1 MATGSR
7 DTAALDNQTPKEQ
20 LRHLAVKM
28 EEEEEHGYVGK
39 SSPHRNSPSS
49 WEMYRHRFRN
59 FCYQDTPGPREA
71 LSQLRELCCQWL
83 RPESCTKEQIL
94 EMLVL
99 EQFLSILPEELQSWV
114 LNHHPETGEEALN
127 LLEDL
132 EKEFDESG
140 QQVQAS
146 TQTKE
151 GLWNKMTPLSSAQE
165 SQWSIQLQPV
175 ETKLKCESQELHSLQ
190 ERALQV
196 PACFP
201 KDIYS
206 NLETAVVLPTPR
218 LQGLLKIED
227 KALSLI
233 PDKWGHLEPS
243 EVNLCGGDSQEN
255 FGYMISLDGG
265 LRKDIRE
272 TLQKKE
278 LPEESHPSCQ
288 LSGEV
293 LRGLE
298 GGEAYE
304 QESKLEK
311 KQRNTTGRRQYKCGE
326 CGKCFAQSSGLSKHR
341 RIHTG
346 EKPYECDACGK
357 AFIGSSALVIHQRIH
372 TGEKPYECEEC
383 GKAFSH
389 SSDLIKHQRIHTGE
403 KPYECDDCGKTF
415 SQSCSLLEHHRIH
428 TGEKPYQCSKCGK
441 AFRRSSHLLRHQR
454 IHISNRFFHDPE
466 HREACEG
473 KEEVET
479 QWENLEGRELRES
492 LACEKN
498 FTGITGFVEHQ
509 SIHVGEKP

>member
-7 DTAALDNQTPKEQ
+7 DAAALDNQAPKEQ
-20 LRHLAVKM
+20 LGLLAVKM
-28 EEEEEHGYVGK
+28 EEEEERGCVRK
-39 SSPHRNSPSS
+39 SSLHRSSPST

-114 LNHHPETGEEALN
+114 LNHHPETGEEAVS

-140 QQVQAS
+140 QQVPAS
-146 TQTKE
+146 IQGKE
-151 GLWNKMTPLSSAQE
+151 GLWNKMTSVSSAQE

-196 PACFP
+196 PAYFP
-201 KDIYS
+201 KGSYKD
-206 NLETAVVLPTPR
+206 LETAVVLPTPR
-218 LQGLLKIED
+218 LQGLLKMED
-227 KALSLI
+227 KALSLT
-233 PDKWGHLEPS
+233 PDEWGHLEPS
-243 EVNLCGGDSQEN
+243 EMNPCRGDHQEN
-255 FGYMISLDGG
+255 YGYMVSLDSE
-265 LRKDIRE
+265 LRMDIRE
-272 TLQKKE
+272 SVKKQE
-278 LPEESHPSCQ
+278 LPEELHPSCQ
-288 LSGEV
+288 FSGEISRV
-293 LRGLE
+293 LE
-298 GGEAYE
+298 GGESCE
-304 QESKLEK
+304 QEIRLEK
-311 KQRNTTGRRQYKCGE
+311 KQRNTIGRRQYKCDE

-346 EKPYECDACGK
+346 EKPYECDTCGK

-454 IHISNRFFHDPE
+454 IHIGNRFFHDPE
-466 HREACEG
+466 QREACEG

-479 QWENLEGRELRES
+479 QWGNLKGQELYKC

-498 FTGITGFVEHQ
+498 FTGFTAFVEHQ
-509 SIHVGEKP
+509 RIHAGEKP

>member
-1 MATGSR
+1 MATGSQGA
-7 DTAALDNQTPKEQ
+7 TALDNQTPKKQ
-20 LRHLAVKM
+20 LGLLVVKM
-28 EEEEEHGYVGK
+28 EEEEEHSYVRK
-39 SSPHRNSPSS
+39 PNLHRSNSSN
-49 WEMYRHRFRN
+49 WEMSRHRFRN

-71 LSQLRELCCQWL
+71 LSQLRELCCLWL

-114 LNHHPETGEEALN
+114 LNHQPETGEEAVR

-140 QQVQAS
+140 QQVPASIQA
-146 TQTKE
+146 KE
-151 GLWNKMTPLSSAQE
+151 GLWNKMTTLSSAQE
-165 SQWSIQLQPV
+165 SQWSIQLQPL
-175 ETKLKCESQELHSLQ
+175 ETKLKCESQELHSFQ

-201 KDIYS
+201 KESYKD
-206 NLETAVVLPTPR
+206 LETAVVLPTPR
-218 LQGLLKIED
+218 LQGLLKMED
-227 KALSLI
+227 KVLSLTS
-233 PDKWGHLEPS
+233 DEWRHLEPS
-243 EVNLCGGDSQEN
+243 EMNLYRSNSQEN
-255 FGYMISLDGG
+255 YGDMISLDGE
-265 LRKDIRE
+265 LSMDI
-272 TLQKKE
+272 TKSIQKEE
-278 LPEESHPSCQ
+278 LLEEFHPFCH

-293 LRGLE
+293 PKGLE
-298 GGEAYE
+298 GGESGE
-304 QESKLEK
+304 QENRLEK
-311 KQRNTTGRRQYKCGE
+311 KQRNSTGRRQYKCGE

-346 EKPYECDACGK
+346 EKPYECVACGK

-403 KPYECDDCGKTF
+403 KPYECDNCGKTF

-454 IHISNRFFHDPE
+454 IHIGNRFFHSPE
-466 HREACEG
+466 HREAYEG
-473 KEEVET
+473 KEVET
-479 QWENLEGRELRES
+479 QWGNIEGQELYKCV
-492 LACEKN
+492 ACEKN
-498 FTGITGFVEHQ
+498 FTGTTSFVEHQ
-509 SIHVGEKP
+509 RIHAGEKP